1 VVVNSRQTL
10 AGCFVQSFFDL
21 LQGRVASETHRKGSL
36 LGGNYFYGLNITLEK
51 TDNYTIQAGNKVI
64 RGYSTRKFNVM
75 LHKMQFKTD

>member
-1 VVVNSRQTL
+1 MIKLFKYTFTIYCTLPAHCAIAYDSFYSSEVIRSIVV
-10 AGCFVQSFFDL
+10 
-21 LQGRVASETHRKGSL
+21 
-36 LGGNYFYGLNITLEK
+36 NITLER